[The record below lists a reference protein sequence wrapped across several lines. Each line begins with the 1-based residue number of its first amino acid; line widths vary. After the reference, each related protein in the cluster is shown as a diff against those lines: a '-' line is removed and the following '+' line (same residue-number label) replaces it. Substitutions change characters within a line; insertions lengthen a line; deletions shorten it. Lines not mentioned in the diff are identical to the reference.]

1 MNYKYLRLRTG
12 EHVISII
19 EGVAEGQ
26 VNLVMPMIA
35 DLIPSMLGHGTVM
48 KLSPLVPYTQ
58 DSKITINAADIT
70 YSAEITEQFQ
80 KFYDKGVTDWIKMRD
95 ELGVEIR
102 TPKQEIEHGQ
112 EIRNLIQHH
121 ARRFFDE
128 EHISFPDD
136 MTEEEVERE
145 FADWIANQGD
155 EPKGTIH

>member
-12 EHVISII
+12 EHIISII
-19 EGVAEGQ
+19 ENVVQGQ

-48 KLSPLVPYTQ
+48 KLSPLVPYTNE
-58 DSKITINAADIT
+58 SKITINAADIT

-102 TPKQEIEHGQ
+102 TPKQEIEHGA

-121 ARRFFDE
+121 ARKFFDNE
-128 EHISFPDD
+128 
-136 MTEEEVERE
+136 MTNLPEDLSEEEVERE
-145 FADWIANQGD
+145 FAEWIADQGD
-155 EPKGTIH
+155 DTKGTIH